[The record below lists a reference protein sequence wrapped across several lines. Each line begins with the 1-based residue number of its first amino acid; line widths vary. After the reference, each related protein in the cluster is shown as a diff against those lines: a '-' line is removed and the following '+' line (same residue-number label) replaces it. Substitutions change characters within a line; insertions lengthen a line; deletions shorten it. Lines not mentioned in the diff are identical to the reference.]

1 MLKVETFFP
10 HATQGLLLARVNTV
24 RGPDSAE
31 GNRMKRRILI
41 AGVPAAVL
49 IAVIW
54 GVFAWMAQRGRYDY
68 SGTVETREIQIGSKI
83 GGRVTQVPVEEGQ
96 IVKAG
101 AALVL
106 FECDEL
112 KAQRAQAQAKVD
124 QAHAD
129 LDKMLRG
136 NRPEEIAQSDAT
148 ARAQQASLD
157 AARNGPRRQEID
169 QAQADYAAASADAA
183 NADIFYKR
191 MEKLI
196 ATDTISR
203 QQFDDARDKRVAA
216 AQRAESSRQRLA
228 LLQAGTRPEDL
239 RAAEDKYKQAEA
251 AAVLAHKGFRR
262 EDIESARGRFAEA
275 QGSVAELDAR
285 LREAELTAPADAV
298 VEVVSV
304 RPGDLVPAGRIVMTM
319 LEASQLWVK
328 VYIPETDLAHVRLGQ
343 HATVRVDSFGNRT
356 FEGHVGQIAS
366 QAEFLPRNVQ
376 TKSDR
381 EHEVFGVKVYV
392 DNAQQVLKSG
402 MSATVR
408 LE

>member
-1 MLKVETFFP
+1 
-10 HATQGLLLARVNTV
+10 
-24 RGPDSAE
+24 
-31 GNRMKRRILI
+31 MKRRILI
-41 AGVPAAVL
+41 AGVAAVAL

-54 GVFAWMAQRGRYDY
+54 GLFVWMAQRGRYEY
-68 SGTVETREIQIGSKI
+68 SGTVETREIQIGSRI
-83 GGRVTQVPVEEGQ
+83 GGRVTAVHVEEGQ
-96 IVKAG
+96 LVKSG
-101 AALVL
+101 TVLVQ

-124 QAHAD
+124 QAQAD

-148 ARAQQASLD
+148 ARAQQASFE

-169 QAQADYAAASADAA
+169 QAKADYAAAAADAA
-183 NADIFYKR
+183 NAEVSFQR
-191 MEKLI
+191 MQKLV

-203 QQFDDARDKRVAA
+203 QQFDDSRDKRDAA
-216 AQRAESSRQRLA
+216 AQRAESARQHLA

-251 AAVLAHKGFRR
+251 AAVLARKGFRR

-304 RPGDLVPAGRIVMTM
+304 RPGDLVPAGRIVITM
-319 LEASQLWVK
+319 LEVSQLWVK
-328 VYIPETDLAHVRLGQ
+328 VYIPETDLARVRLGQ
-343 HATVRVDSFGNRT
+343 HATVRVDSFGTRA
-356 FEGHVGQIAS
+356 FDGHVGQIAS

-392 DNAQQVLKSG
+392 ENAQQILKSG

>member
-1 MLKVETFFP
+1 
-10 HATQGLLLARVNTV
+10 
-24 RGPDSAE
+24 
-31 GNRMKRRILI
+31 MKRRLII
-41 AGVPAAVL
+41 AGMIAAVL
-49 IAVIW
+49 IAAIW
-54 GVFAWMAQRGRYDY
+54 LVFAWQAHRSRFDY

-83 GGRVTQVPVEEGQ
+83 GGRITDVPVEEGQ

-101 AALVL
+101 TTLVR

-112 KAQRAQAQAKVD
+112 KAQGAQAAASLEQA
-124 QAHAD
+124 QAD

-136 NRPEEIAQSDAT
+136 NRPEEIAQAEAT
-148 ARAQQASLD
+148 ARAQRAALE

-169 QAQADYAAASADAA
+169 QAQADYAAAVADAT
-183 NADIFYKR
+183 NAEVTYKR

-196 ATDTISR
+196 AADTVSR
-203 QQFDDARDKRVAA
+203 QQFDDAHDKRDAA
-216 AQRAESSRQRLA
+216 AQRAESARQHLA
-228 LLQAGTRPEDL
+228 LLQAGTRVEDL
-239 RAAEDKYKQAEA
+239 NAAEAKFKQADA
-251 AAVLAHKGFRR
+251 AAILSRKGFRK
-262 EDIESARGRFAEA
+262 EDIEAARGRLAEA
-275 QGSVAELDAR
+275 QGHIAELDAR

-304 RPGDLVPAGRIVMTM
+304 RPGDLVPAGRIVITM

-328 VYIPETDLAHVRLGQ
+328 VYVPETDLAHVQLGQ
-343 HATVRVDSFGNRT
+343 RATVRVDSFGNRA
-356 FEGHVGQIAS
+356 FVGHVGQIAS

-381 EHEVFGVKVYV
+381 EHEVFGAKVYV
-392 DNAQQVLKSG
+392 DNAQQILKSG

>member
-1 MLKVETFFP
+1 
-10 HATQGLLLARVNTV
+10 
-24 RGPDSAE
+24 
-31 GNRMKRRILI
+31 MKRRLI
-41 AGVPAAVL
+41 VAGLFGAVL
-49 IAVIW
+49 IATIW
-54 GVFAWMAQRGRYDY
+54 LIFAWQAHRSRFDY

-101 AALVL
+101 TTLVR

-112 KAQRAQAQAKVD
+112 KAQRAQAEASLEQA
-124 QAHAD
+124 QAD
-129 LDKMLRG
+129 LEKMQRG
-136 NRPEEIAQSDAT
+136 NRPEEIAQAEAT
-148 ARAQQASLD
+148 ARAQQASLE

-169 QAQADYAAASADAA
+169 QAQADYAAAVADAT
-183 NADIFYKR
+183 NAEITYKR
-191 MEKLI
+191 MEKLV

-203 QQFDDARDKRVAA
+203 QLFDDAREKRDAA
-216 AQRAESSRQRLA
+216 AQRAESARQHLA
-228 LLQAGTRPEDL
+228 LLHAGTRVEDL
-239 RAAEDKYKQAEA
+239 NAAEAKYKQAEA
-251 AAVLAHKGFRR
+251 AAILSRKGFRK
-262 EDIESARGRFAEA
+262 EDIEAARGRLAEA
-275 QGSVAELDAR
+275 QGRVAELDAR
-285 LREAELTAPADAV
+285 LREAELTAPSDAV

-304 RPGDLVPAGRIVMTM
+304 RPGDLVPAGRIVITM

-328 VYIPETDLAHVRLGQ
+328 VYVPETDLAHVRLGQ
-343 HATVRVDSFGNRT
+343 HATVHVDSFGSRA

-381 EHEVFGVKVYV
+381 EHEVFGAKVYV
-392 DNAQQVLKSG
+392 DNAQQILKSG